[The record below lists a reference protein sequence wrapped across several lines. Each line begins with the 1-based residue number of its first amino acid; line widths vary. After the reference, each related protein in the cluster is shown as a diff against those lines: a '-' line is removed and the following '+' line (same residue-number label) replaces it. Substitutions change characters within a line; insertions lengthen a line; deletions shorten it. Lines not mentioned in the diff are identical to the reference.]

1 MTEIIIRK
9 DLTIGLVTLAI
20 SILLFYWH
28 IHEDQFVLHITLFY
42 IVNLLSV
49 YGIIYLSRSLDRLHI
64 RIITLI
70 SIGTMLIF
78 GIHRILI
85 GLIDYGFEKCLNTP
99 DILYNWYECTLLALF
114 IEFLIL
120 PLILLVIHH
129 YPILLGKKN
138 KAYEPI
144 QKTN

>member
-1 MTEIIIRK
+1 
-9 DLTIGLVTLAI
+9 
-20 SILLFYWH
+20 
-28 IHEDQFVLHITLFY
+28 
-42 IVNLLSV
+42 
-49 YGIIYLSRSLDRLHI
+49 
-64 RIITLI
+64 
-70 SIGTMLIF
+70 MLIF

-99 DILYNWYECTLLALF
+99 DILYNWHECTLLALF
-114 IEFLIL
+114 IELLIR
-120 PLILLVIHH
+120 PLILSVIHH